1 MRKGILLSSTVFVL
15 FSMND
20 FVDKAEAN
28 VAALASASATASG
41 SASSGRADRRERELL
56 RQANERKS
64 GGPNY
69 SANVGSG
76 ELERRYTENGYKTI
90 YVMEYDESGM
100 PVQPDPTIYEQCEN
114 DNTVAFLR
122 RDWNVSYS
130 DAYHRI
136 VCI

>member
-1 MRKGILLSSTVFVL
+1 MLMLLPWLLLVL
-15 FSMND
+15 
-20 FVDKAEAN
+20 
-28 VAALASASATASG
+28 
-41 SASSGRADRRERELL
+41 RRQVVHQVEELIGERELL

-64 GGPNY
+64 GEPNY
-69 SANVGSG
+69 SANVGS
-76 ELERRYTENGYKTI
+76 YTENGYKTI
-90 YVMEYDESGM
+90 YVIKYDESGM
-100 PVQPDPTIYEQCEN
+100 PIQPDPTIYEQCEN